1 MNLWFRMLYH
11 LLLTPWR
18 SRIGVQEV
26 SSLWLRC
33 WPTDLDVNLHMNNG
47 RYLTLMDLGRLDLVG
62 RSGLLRTM
70 LRRRW
75 RPVLGAAQIRYLK
88 PIAPGQLFRLDTQVV
103 GWEGKWFWIQ
113 QRFFVGEQ
121 MVADS
126 LVKALFLGP
135 RGSVQVDEVLQA
147 LGQPQASPPLEGVA
161 RF

>member
-11 LLLTPWR
+11 LLLSPWR
-18 SRIGVQEV
+18 SRIGVLES
-26 SSLWLRC
+26 SSLEMRC

-47 RYLTLMDLGRLDLVG
+47 RYLTLMDLGRLDLVA

-70 LRRRW
+70 LKRRW

-88 PIAPGQLFRLDTQVV
+88 PIGPGQSFRLETRVV
-103 GWEGKWFWIQ
+103 GWEGKWFWIR
-113 QRFFVGEQ
+113 QRFYLGEQ

-135 RGSVQVDEVLQA
+135 KGSVQADEA
-147 LGQPQASPPLEGVA
+147 LEAIGQPQASPTMEA
-161 RF
+161 NAIW